1 VTCDSAKV
9 WSVSTTAASDFPFV
23 LGGLELSTEFS
34 IEVPFRLVLICKV
47 VFDSLDSELIVGK
60 GPVGVGNV
68 SVDTDFGFSL
78 L

>member
-1 VTCDSAKV
+1 
-9 WSVSTTAASDFPFV
+9 VSTTAASDFPFV
-23 LGGLELSTEFS
+23 LGGLELSTESS